1 MGLCPSATIIMKPL
15 KAGSSSS
22 LARSVSS
29 GSNTGITGY
38 VYSAFDLIYGLVIA
52 LINLLTGIL
61 ATLFPT
67 NGMAHND
74 ISTSQ
79 QQQPL
84 IRNMRGG
91 QRLGGES
98 TATESSSTST
108 PSSSSAAQR

>member
-1 MGLCPSATIIMKPL
+1 MKPL
-15 KAGSSSS
+15 KAESSSS
-22 LARSVSS
+22 SARSFSS
-29 GSNTGITGY
+29 GNNTGVTRY
-38 VYSAFDLIYGLVIA
+38 VYSAFDLIYGFVIT

-74 ISTSQ
+74 VPTSQQQQQ

-84 IRNMRGG
+84 IRNLRGG

-98 TATESSSTST
+98 TAAESSSTST

>member
-1 MGLCPSATIIMKPL
+1 MKPL

-22 LARSVSS
+22 SARSVSS
-29 GSNTGITGY
+29 GNNTGVTGY
-38 VYSAFDLIYGLVIA
+38 VYSAFDLIYGFVIT
-52 LINLLTGIL
+52 LINLLTGVL

-74 ISTSQ
+74 VPASQ

-91 QRLGGES
+91 QRLGGENT
-98 TATESSSTST
+98 TAESSSTST